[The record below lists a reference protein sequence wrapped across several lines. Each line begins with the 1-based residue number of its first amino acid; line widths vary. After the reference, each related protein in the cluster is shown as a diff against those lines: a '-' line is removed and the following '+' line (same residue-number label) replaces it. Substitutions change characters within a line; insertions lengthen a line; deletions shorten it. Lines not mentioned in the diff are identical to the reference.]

1 MPYVLQDLLKI
12 RLMREQW
19 AKDKLIK
26 AQNVLE
32 AAIKKVEKK
41 KEELKDFRIW
51 RAKEEERLYA
61 EVMHKHVKRVDIDGL
76 KINIA
81 NLEKRE
87 LEHVQAIDDA
97 EREREKA
104 KEALEEARTLY
115 NLALVNVQKLE
126 EHKETWMAEWS
137 KEQELLVEKE
147 MEDFKALKVKY

>member
-12 RLMREQW
+12 RMMREQW
-19 AKDKLIK
+19 AKDELIK

-41 KEELKDFRIW
+41 KKELADFRIW
-51 RAKEEERLYA
+51 RKKEEERLYA
-61 EVMHKHVKRVDIDGL
+61 EVMLKHVKRTDIDGL

-87 LEHVQAIDDA
+87 LEHVQAVDDA
-97 EREREKA
+97 EKEREQA
-104 KEALEEARTLY
+104 KEALAQARSLY

-126 EHKETWMAEWS
+126 EHKETWMAQWS

-147 MEDFKALKVKY
+147 MEDFKALKIKY

>member
-1 MPYVLQDLLKI
+1 
-12 RLMREQW
+12 MREQW
-19 AKDKLIK
+19 AKDELIK

-41 KEELKDFRIW
+41 QEELKEFRLW
-51 RAKEEERLYA
+51 RIEEEKRLYA
-61 EVMHKHVKRVDIDGL
+61 EVMLKHVKRTDIDGL

-81 NLEKRE
+81 NLEKQE
-87 LEHVQAIDDA
+87 LEHIQAVDDA
-97 EREREKA
+97 EKEREEAKA
-104 KEALEEARTLY
+104 ALEEARNLY